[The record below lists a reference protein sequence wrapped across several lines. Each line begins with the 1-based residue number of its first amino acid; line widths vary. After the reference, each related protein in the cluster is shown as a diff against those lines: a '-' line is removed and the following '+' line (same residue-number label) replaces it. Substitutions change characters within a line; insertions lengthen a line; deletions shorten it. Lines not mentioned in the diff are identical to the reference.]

1 MNQLIYRCSGGRI
14 VKTHCSFTS
23 TSCKGWGC
31 QFLRTP
37 INEIPTTDQEK
48 AKLFI
53 KVYREAKQ
61 KGVLEC
67 PHYRSSIIDEIL
79 EGFSS

>member
-1 MNQLIYRCSGGRI
+1 MNHLVTVCSLEI
-14 VKTHCSFTS
+14 VNKKICTTS
-23 TSCKGWGC
+23 TTCNGWGC
-31 QFLRTP
+31 RFLRTP

-48 AKLFI
+48 AELFV

-67 PHYRSSIIDEIL
+67 PHYRSSIIDKVL
-79 EGFSS
+79 ESL